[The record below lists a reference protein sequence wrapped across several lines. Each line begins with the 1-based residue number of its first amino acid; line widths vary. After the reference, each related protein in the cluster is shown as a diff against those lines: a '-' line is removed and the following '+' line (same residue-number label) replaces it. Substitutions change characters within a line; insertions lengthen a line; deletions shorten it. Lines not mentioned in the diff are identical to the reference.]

1 MSKLFIQGLNRR
13 SLDVVIEDITRV
25 EQAAWRENM
34 QAHTAAI
41 HQRLQIFSAGLWQL
55 FENDKITA
63 FAYFIRL
70 DEDFI
75 ISNPSWFKLTGNG
88 TEATHKN
95 DGNALFGVTLG
106 SLKAGA
112 GKYLLRRVFQKVDHN
127 TYKGI
132 KKVYGCSRI
141 PTLHKHF
148 NSPEKVNITANDP
161 IIVKDPSVRFFLD
174 LKFKPINLVPGC
186 YHVDE
191 ESLGYAVI
199 ICREVGR

>member
-1 MSKLFIQGLNRR
+1 MSKLVVQGLNGR
-13 SLDVVIEDITRV
+13 SLDAVTEDINRV

-34 QAHTAAI
+34 QANTALI

-55 FENDKITA
+55 FEEDNITA

-75 ISNPSWFKLTGNG
+75 ISNPSWFKLTSNG
-88 TEATHKN
+88 TGATHKN

-112 GKYLLRRVFQKVDHN
+112 GKYLLGRVFQKVDQN
-127 TYKGI
+127 IYKGI
-132 KKVYGCSRI
+132 KKIYGCSRI
-141 PTLHKHF
+141 PKLHKHF
-148 NSPEKVNITANDP
+148 NSPEKVNLTANDT
-161 IIVKDPSVRFFLD
+161 IIVKDPGVRFFLD
-174 LKFKPINLVPGC
+174 LKFKPVKLVPGC
-186 YHVDE
+186 YHVDN

>member
-1 MSKLFIQGLNRR
+1 MSKIVIQGLGGR
-13 SLDVVIEDITRV
+13 SPGAVTDDIIRV

-34 QAHTAAI
+34 QANTAHI
-41 HQRLQIFSAGLWQL
+41 NERLQIFSAGLWQL
-55 FENDKITA
+55 IEKDKIAA

-75 ISNPSWFKLTGNG
+75 ISSPSWFKLTSNG
-88 TEATHKN
+88 TGATHKK

-127 TYKGI
+127 VYKGV
-132 KKVYGCSRI
+132 KKVYACSRI

-148 NSPEKVNITANDP
+148 NPPEKVNITANDP
-161 IIVKDPSVRFFLD
+161 IIVKDPGVRFFLD
-174 LKFKPINLVPGC
+174 LKFKPIMLVPGC